1 MLIKFLIFCFGAGL
15 IQIAYAK
22 QPGAGGVSLIDAP
35 LWFST
40 TAGKIIIPLVA
51 IGLFIA
57 EVILGFVLI
66 AWWAG
71 VFLWLP
77 ALLVASMV
85 VPSKNPA
92 TPFFLGIL
100 IVIGATISILL

>member
-1 MLIKFLIFCFGAGL
+1 MLIKYLIFCFGAGL
-15 IQIAYAK
+15 IQVAYAK
-22 QPGAGGVSLIDAP
+22 QPGPGGVSVLDAP

-40 TAGKIIIPLVA
+40 TTGKIIIPLVA

-77 ALLVASMV
+77 ALLVASIV

-92 TPFFLGIL
+92 VPFFLGII
-100 IVIGATISILL
+100 IVIGATISLLL